1 MNNQLHQETLIK
13 VFYWYILPLQ
23 IKLVPQK
30 GWMRAKVKQSYNK
43 LIMSALLCVKK
54 IKYLTACFNLRIGS
68 ISFRNK
74 HYIFILKYK
83 QCFNFFF
90 FLISLKNSKV
100 MTTFGLYKSPLN
112 EELCTK
118 LQDNIQIISP
128 IHLALFST

>member
-54 IKYLTACFNLRIGS
+54 IKYLTACLICAS
-68 ISFRNK
+68 AV
-74 HYIFILKYK
+74 
-83 QCFNFFF
+83 
-90 FLISLKNSKV
+90 FLLGINTIYLS
-100 MTTFGLYKSPLN
+100 
-112 EELCTK
+112 
-118 LQDNIQIISP
+118 
-128 IHLALFST
+128 